1 MDYLSAK
8 EKAINYIGISKKTE
22 WEVNKKLKSLG
33 VDSSI
38 ILRVI
43 ASLKELDYVNDE
55 KYAKLYISQ
64 SVSMQKYSKYEIKQ
78 KLLQKGIN
86 IDIIEKM
93 ICGFVPDEY
102 EGKVVQRLLNGK
114 LKNYEDI
121 KKKEYLYRRGF
132 EKTDIER

>member
-8 EKAINYIGISKKTE
+8 EKAIKYIGISKKTE

-43 ASLKELDYVNDE
+43 TNLKELDYVNDE

-64 SVSMQKYSKYEIKQ
+64 SVNMQKYSKYEIKQ

>member
-1 MDYLSAK
+1 MEYLSAK
-8 EKAINYIGISKKTE
+8 EKAIKYIGISKKTE
-22 WEVNKKLKSLG
+22 CEVNKKLKSLG

-64 SVSMQKYSKYEIKQ
+64 SVNMQKYSKYEIKQ

-93 ICGFVPDEY
+93 MYGFVPDEY

>member
-8 EKAINYIGISKKTE
+8 EKAIKYIGISKKTE

-43 ASLKELDYVNDE
+43 TNLKELDYVNDE

-93 ICGFVPDEY
+93 MYGFVPDEY